1 MNLLNPASFA
11 DFLIKREQAGDGYI
25 MCSVGQNPKKLSEWY
40 YSGQYS
46 GSQLTQAR
54 KWREICDRV
63 WDCQG
68 LADGYTTEGLNFNTN
83 VRARN
88 NYADWCKTKGVGT
101 IPSKYRVPGAAVFV
115 HNGSYVSHVGYL
127 VKPVDPKNPNGD
139 WYVVEARGVMYGVKM
154 YKLSARSSY
163 NRWGLMEKYF
173 DYADVLEKYHG
184 TPKPVDPPKSTLGS
198 RLLKRGSKGEDVRE
212 LQAILI
218 EMEYDLGGYGADG
231 DYGAKTENAVRAFQS
246 SHYDLEADGEYGE
259 NTHAALM
266 EVLRE
271 EDEEESIPVPVKTV
285 SVFAAG
291 RWNVRKGAGTNYGIV
306 TVVSQGAT
314 FPYVSAAANGWIQ
327 VEINGVMG
335 WLSGKCAK
343 LDVINV

>member
-1 MNLLNPASFA
+1 MGKLDPQAFA
-11 DFLIKREQAGDGYI
+11 DFLIKRSAAKDGYI

-54 KWREICDRV
+54 KWREICERV

-68 LADGYTTEGLNFNTN
+68 LADGYTTEKLGFDTN

-88 NYADWCKTKGVGT
+88 NYADWCETKGTGT
-101 IPSKYRVPGAAVFV
+101 IPAKYRVPGAAVFV

-127 VKPVDPKNPNGD
+127 TRPVDASKPTGD
-139 WYVVEARGVMYGVKM
+139 WYVVEARGVMYGVKK
-154 YKLSARSSY
+154 YKLSSRTSY

-173 DYADVLEKYHG
+173 DYSTVLEKYHG
-184 TPKPVDPPKSTLGS
+184 TPKPADPPKSTLGS

-212 LQAILI
+212 LQEILI
-218 EMEYDLGGYGADG
+218 EMEYDLGSYGADG

-246 SHYDLEADGEYGE
+246 SHYDLEVDGKYGE
-259 NTHAALM
+259 MTHAALM
-266 EVLRE
+266 EAMRE
-271 EDEEESIPVPVKTV
+271 EEVEDEPAPVVAKKVAVT
-285 SVFAAG
+285 AAG

-306 TVVSQGAT
+306 TVVSQGAE
-314 FPYVSAAANGWIQ
+314 FPHISTADNGWLQI
-327 VEINGVMG
+327 EINGGAG
-335 WLSGKCAK
+335 WLSNKCAA
-343 LDVINV
+343 LVV